1 MDSDLTKYRLNKFLI
16 FISTRMKR
24 PSCYKMNETVIFQ
37 HQKNIFYTLNLIINY
52 NIRRFFAI
60 E

>member
-24 PSCYKMNETVIFQ
+24 PSCYKMNETVIF
-37 HQKNIFYTLNLIINY
+37 
-52 NIRRFFAI
+52 
-60 E
+60 